1 MAKDK
6 LTFENFT
13 RLDKA
18 TLEMIYKWRTSPE
31 IAKYMD
37 TSADFT
43 LESHFKFCEALKN
56 RKDRLYYLVKLN
68 GVPFGVFDYTD
79 IDDKEHIAEAGIYV
93 IENYRKYTRIVSACE
108 FLVAYRH
115 GIKKIKMHV
124 NKDNVKAVLYNL
136 VKVKNKMLGEDDKYV
151 YFESVYKPFD
161 ECMEL
166 YSDIFEKYE
175 CEVLD

>member
-56 RKDRLYYLVKLN
+56 RKDSLYY
-68 GVPFGVFDYTD
+68 
-79 IDDKEHIAEAGIYV
+79 
-93 IENYRKYTRIVSACE
+93 
-108 FLVAYRH
+108 
-115 GIKKIKMHV
+115 
-124 NKDNVKAVLYNL
+124 
-136 VKVKNKMLGEDDKYV
+136 
-151 YFESVYKPFD
+151 
-161 ECMEL
+161 
-166 YSDIFEKYE
+166 
-175 CEVLD
+175 

>member
-1 MAKDK
+1 MTK
-6 LTFENFT
+6 LVRVCPKCSKINVKRLKEKIGEENVHIGCVG
-13 RLDKA
+13 A
-18 TLEMIYKWRTSPE
+18 
-31 IAKYMD
+31 
-37 TSADFT
+37 
-43 LESHFKFCEALKN
+43 C

-68 GVPFGVFDYTD
+68 DVPFGVFDYTD

-124 NKDNVKAVLYNL
+124 KKDNVKAVLYNL
-136 VKVKNKMLGEDDKYV
+136 VKVKNKLLGEDDSYV
-151 YFESVYKPFD
+151 YFESVYLPFD
-161 ECMEL
+161 ECMKL
-166 YSDIFEKYE
+166 YSDIFEKYD